1 MICLAPTN
9 QAVLSLLARSL
20 QQMVQ
25 RTQFCTPVFIL
36 VESTAQFWEYK
47 HWLPG
52 NGIMQRPA
60 GQVFLCLP
68 EGTIRHNAS
77 GIFVTLQLE
86 QVRRVFVGG
95 GRGMSCS
102 IVMALPIPFGYVGV
116 FGDQR

>member
-9 QAVLSLLARSL
+9 QAVLSLLAWSL

-95 GRGMSCS
+95 RG
-102 IVMALPIPFGYVGV
+102 A
-116 FGDQR
+116 